1 MNLDKVKF
9 YIKNMQYEEH
19 VFVYKGVRNQVEKFR
34 GKINKC
40 YSGIFIIEL
49 LDGRIKSFSY
59 NDVIMGNLIVFS

>member
-1 MNLDKVKF
+1 MNLNKVKN
-9 YIKNMQYEEH
+9 YIKNMLFEEH

-34 GKINKC
+34 GKINNC

-49 LDGRIKSFSY
+49 SDGRIKSFSY